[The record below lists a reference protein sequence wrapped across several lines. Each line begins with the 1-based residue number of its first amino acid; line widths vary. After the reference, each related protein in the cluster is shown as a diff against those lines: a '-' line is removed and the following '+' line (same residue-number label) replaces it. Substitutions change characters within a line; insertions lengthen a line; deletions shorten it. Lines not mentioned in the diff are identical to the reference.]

1 MALMSPYADSSYR
14 HDFYE
19 FGYTG
24 EASPVDFFMLTDKL
38 ATAVFTEILLMA
50 VVYFPVS
57 DYGTS
62 PALGA
67 FEFYG
72 DLHSSIALLLF
83 PVSYLFHHTLWITS
97 LIFIKRGQMSCL
109 FVLR

>member
-19 FGYTG
+19 FSYTG
-24 EASPVDFFMLTDKL
+24 EASPVGFFMLTDKL
-38 ATAVFTEILLMA
+38 TSAVFTEIILGA
-50 VVYFPVS
+50 VAYFPVS

-62 PALGA
+62 LALGA

-72 DLHSSIALLLF
+72 D
-83 PVSYLFHHTLWITS
+83 
-97 LIFIKRGQMSCL
+97 
-109 FVLR
+109 